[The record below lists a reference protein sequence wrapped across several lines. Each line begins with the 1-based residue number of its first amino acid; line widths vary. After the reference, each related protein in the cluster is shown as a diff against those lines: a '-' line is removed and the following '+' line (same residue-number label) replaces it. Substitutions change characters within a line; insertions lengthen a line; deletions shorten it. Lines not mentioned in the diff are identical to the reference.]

1 MLTEVHV
8 SNCAQGI
15 FGDSLLASLLML
27 DDVQYDIVSLKEKAS
42 NDIKSKL
49 SPGNILEEL
58 FSTFTS
64 LCVRS

>member
-15 FGDSLLASLLML
+15 LSDSLLASLLML
-27 DDVQYDIVSLKEKAS
+27 DDGQYDIPSLKEKAS
-42 NDIKSKL
+42 DDIKSKL

-64 LCVRS
+64 LYVRF